1 MEQTYNFGIRNTAT
15 GEVVRRCENPIEA
28 KKLILAMRPE
38 GYADFEVV
46 ERSAQNVY
54 KMFPDGRSYIV
65 GVEYKWVVYPI

>member
-15 GEVVRRCENPIEA
+15 GKVVRRCTNPIEA

-46 ERSAQNVY
+46 ERFSG
-54 KMFPDGRSYIV
+54 DSWRI
-65 GVEYKWVVYPI
+65 YPI